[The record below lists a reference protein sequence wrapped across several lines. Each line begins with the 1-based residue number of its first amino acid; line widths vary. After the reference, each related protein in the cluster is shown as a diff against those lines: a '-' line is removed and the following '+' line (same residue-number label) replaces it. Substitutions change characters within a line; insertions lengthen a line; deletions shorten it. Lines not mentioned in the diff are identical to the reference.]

1 MVLFNKDKVVSE
13 ESKELKDAVKKNLKE
28 EDIFKEVRDKSLSFE
43 ERLNAFIR
51 IYHRPMN
58 PEYPLFRGCRV
69 WINDRAKEIFDD
81 DVFKS
86 ELFELANELYDE
98 QEFVWVDGYKR
109 VYTDMTSSYGNFKY
123 EIGKEYT
130 QEELP
135 ILCKSGFH
143 FCYNAEDTE
152 DYLGVHESVLLKV
165 RAYVPVT
172 QKKYSYDSSGDKTNK
187 CTCKRI
193 KIIEKLDIE
202 DVFPDEWE
210 EKLYKGIDSY
220 RFFIDKLHKDVN
232 LKEAFKHIPS
242 KTVWDFS
249 IEHLKKYYGDSLGD
263 NIFRIINEER
273 YRRKD
278 AMIFNIM
285 IEYGKSLGKINVSDV
300 LVTLKMAIEFSTY

>member
-13 ESKELKDAVKKNLKE
+13 GSKELKDAVKKDLKE

-43 ERLNAFIR
+43 ERLSAFIR
-51 IYHRPMN
+51 IYHRPIN
-58 PEYPLFRGCRV
+58 PEYPLFSSCNV
-69 WINDRAKEIFDD
+69 WINDRVKQIFDD

-109 VYTDMTSSYGNFKY
+109 VYPDMTSSYGNFKY

-130 QEELP
+130 QEDLP

-152 DYLGVHESVLLKV
+152 DYLGVYESVLLKV

-172 QKKYSYDSSGDKTNK
+172 QKEYSYDSSGNKSNK

-193 KIIEKLDIE
+193 KIVEELDIE
-202 DVFPDEWE
+202 DIFPDEWR
-210 EKLYKGIDSY
+210 EKLYKSIDSY
-220 RFFIDKLHKDVN
+220 RFFIDKLHKDAN
-232 LKEAFKHIPS
+232 LKEAFKHTPN
-242 KTVWDFS
+242 KAVRDFS
-249 IEHLKKYYGDSLGD
+249 IEYLKKYYGDSLGD
-263 NIFRIINEER
+263 NIFRIIDEER

-278 AMIFNIM
+278 SMVFNIM

-300 LVTLKMAIEFSTY
+300 LVTLKMALELSTY

>member
-13 ESKELKDAVKKNLKE
+13 GSKELKDAVKKDLKE

-43 ERLNAFIR
+43 ERLSAFIR
-51 IYHRPMN
+51 IYHRPIN
-58 PEYPLFRGCRV
+58 PEYPLFSSCNV
-69 WINDRAKEIFDD
+69 WINDRVKQIFDD

-109 VYTDMTSSYGNFKY
+109 VYPDMTSSYGNFKY

-130 QEELP
+130 QEDLP

-143 FCYNAEDTE
+143 FCYKAEDTE
-152 DYLGVHESVLLKV
+152 NYLGAYESVLLKV

-172 QKKYSYDSSGDKTNK
+172 QREYSYDASGNKSDK
-187 CTCKRI
+187 CACKRI
-193 KIIEKLDIE
+193 KIVEKLDIE
-202 DVFPDEWE
+202 DVFPDEWR

-232 LKEAFKHIPS
+232 LKEAFKHTPS
-242 KTVWDFS
+242 KAVQDFS
-249 IEHLKKYYGDSLGD
+249 IEYLKKYYGDSLGD
-263 NIFRIINEER
+263 NIFRIIDEER
-273 YRRKD
+273 YHRK
-278 AMIFNIM
+278 APMVFNIM

-300 LVTLKMAIEFSTY
+300 LVTLKMAFELSTY